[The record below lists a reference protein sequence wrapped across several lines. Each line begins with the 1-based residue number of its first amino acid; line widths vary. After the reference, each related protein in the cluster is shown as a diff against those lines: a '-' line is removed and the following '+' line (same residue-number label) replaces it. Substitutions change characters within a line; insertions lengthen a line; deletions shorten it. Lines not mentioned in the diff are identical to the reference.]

1 MIYIFLPARL
11 HSLARFIPLMDP
23 SEIIFMI
30 HDLKISIKDLHL
42 LPLFVYL
49 FDLLVLT

>member
-1 MIYIFLPARL
+1 MIYIFLPARR
-11 HSLARFIPLMDP
+11 HSLARFTPLMDP

-30 HDLKISIKDLHL
+30 HDLKTSFKDLHL
-42 LPLFVYL
+42 LALFIYL